1 LKALFFDVDVERFI
15 LCMKRSL
22 KYSSVHQSRHV
33 GCSILKWELNF
44 QCNGQFAIEVLDTA
58 PILAR
63 WLQYVDG
70 GLNFQGCGRF
80 VIEVLDTA
88 PILACWLQYFDVGT
102 KFSRQR
108 VVCHPSL
115 GYSTIFGPLSAL

>member
-44 QCNGQFAIEVLDTA
+44 QRNGRFAMEVLDTA

-63 WLQYVDG
+63 WLQY
-70 GLNFQGCGRF
+70 
-80 VIEVLDTA
+80 
-88 PILACWLQYFDVGT
+88 FDVGT

-108 VVCHPSL
+108 SVCHGSL
-115 GYSTIFGPLSAL
+115 GYRTNFGSLGAVF